1 MAAFYEVSQR
11 LIERLPG
18 LFVKTQPHDPADPES
33 ADLLWTAVSSDNSD
47 LCDGEVILVS
57 HYGDHWFASHDHAD
71 KVGGWP
77 TVWDTSGSVEQVVLA
92 VLDYVTS
99 E

>member
-11 LIERLPG
+11 LIDEHPT
-18 LFVKTQPHDPADPES
+18 LFVKTQPHDPDDRES
-33 ADLLWTAVSSDNSD
+33 ADLLWFELSDDPSD
-47 LCDGEVILVS
+47 LCEGEVILVS
-57 HYGDHWFASHDHAD
+57 KEGDHWYAEHDHAD

-77 TVWDTSGSVEQVVLA
+77 TVWSVSGTVEEVITA
-92 VLDYVTS
+92 VLEYTDS